1 MPQIPAKNIDNVN
14 SDAKRYGFLLVVLH
28 IANTASSFKTLQ
40 KKQWQTKQ
48 NSASKLTGCVLCYI

>member
-14 SDAKRYGFLLVVLH
+14 NDAKRYGFLLVVLH

-40 KKQWQTKQ
+40 KKTMANQTKFRQ
-48 NSASKLTGCVLCYI
+48 